1 MPLSSFQQP
10 STRRD
15 SLEYLIQA
23 AASDGDLH
31 RLNVLRSQWVHR
43 YGLASLPALAL
54 SDGSQ
59 NHSETSVVAL
69 ESVEPVTSLEDYR
82 AQQESNELNPEELVQ
97 AAGGAAQDDSM
108 RSETDEQDALPFE
121 TTSFE
126 STSFQSASFESPSD
140 RDHAV
145 QPESDQAQSLSI
157 DPDQEIPSSIPTLS
171 SRRAAT
177 PPPLSTPR
185 SLRRWLPG
193 ADGALPQAS

>member
-108 RSETDEQDALPFE
+108 RSETDEQDALPF
-121 TTSFE
+121 
-126 STSFQSASFESPSD
+126 QSASFESPSD

-145 QPESDQAQSLSI
+145 QPELDQAQSLSI

>member
-97 AAGGAAQDDSM
+97 AAGGAAQDDSL
-108 RSETDEQDALPFE
+108 RCETDEQDALPFE
-121 TTSFE
+121 TPL
-126 STSFQSASFESPSD
+126 FQSPSFESPSD